1 METKER
7 KNSIEIVLSDEDEEG
22 EADWLRSTNFGVK

>member
-1 METKER
+1 MEAKER
-7 KNSIEIVLSDEDEEG
+7 KGSVEIVLSDEDEDG